1 MIDKDCTDF
10 EILISAAIDGELEPG
25 EFEVLESHVEQC
37 DGCRSEYLKLE
48 SLTDMLLTH
57 ERWQDQRQQAN
68 DFSTDLAT
76 DLTANQS
83 NCSVN
88 KQLVETSSRT
98 PLPVGDMAGDGN
110 SNNGLVVNGHA
121 KADKPTAASQSGGR
135 DSGNESGFGRNF
147 LAGGMLVATAA
158 GLAALLTPPSLE
170 PLPALVPIADV
181 ALPAERATI
190 LHEQTRS
197 LQASKT
203 RALDQELRTLKLM
216 LVSCDAS
223 PEQVA
228 LIKAKVEEIE
238 KRVRL
243 LGASY
248 LNP

>member
-68 DFSTDLAT
+68 DLMT
-76 DLTANQS
+76 NQS
-83 NCSVN
+83 DRSAN

-98 PLPVGDMAGDGN
+98 PLPVGEMASDGN

-170 PLPALVPIADV
+170 PLPALVPIADF